1 MFLAEP
7 GDLLGRGEV
16 ADVEGVGV
24 GGNDRVGVV
33 VVEH

>member
-16 ADVEGVGV
+16 TDVEGVGV
-24 GGNDRVGVV
+24 GSNDGVGVV

>member
-1 MFLAEP
+1 VFLAEP